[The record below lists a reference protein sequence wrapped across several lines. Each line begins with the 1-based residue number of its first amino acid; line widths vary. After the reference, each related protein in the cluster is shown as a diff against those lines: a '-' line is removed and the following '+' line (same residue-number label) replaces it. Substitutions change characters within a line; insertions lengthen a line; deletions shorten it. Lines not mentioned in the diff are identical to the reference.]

1 MAQPFIGEIKMVSFN
16 FPPKG
21 WAFCNGQLMPISQ
34 AEALFNLIG
43 TTYGGDGQ
51 ATFALP
57 NLQSRLPIHQ
67 SGGFIIGQLGG
78 TETVTLTL
86 NEIPMHTHA
95 LSAQTA
101 AGSGP
106 SPAGGVWASSAL
118 EQFST
123 GAPTTSMA
131 ALLENAGGDQ
141 PHSNVPPYLAL
152 NYIIALEGIFPSQ
165 G

>member
-1 MAQPFIGEIKMVSFN
+1 
-16 FPPKG
+16 
-21 WAFCNGQLMPISQ
+21 MPISQ

-51 ATFALP
+51 TTFALP
-57 NLQSRLPIHQ
+57 NLQSRLPVHQ
-67 SGGFIIGQLGG
+67 GSGFVIGQSAGS
-78 TETVTLTL
+78 ETVTLTL
-86 NEIPMHTHA
+86 NEVPAHTHA
-95 LSAQTA
+95 LSAQTS